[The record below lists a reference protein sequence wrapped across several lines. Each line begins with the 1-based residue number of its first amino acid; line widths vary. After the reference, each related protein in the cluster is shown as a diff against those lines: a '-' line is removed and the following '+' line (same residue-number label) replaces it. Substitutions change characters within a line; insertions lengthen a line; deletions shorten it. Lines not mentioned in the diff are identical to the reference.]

1 MSSSQDSTP
10 ATGVAA
16 TVAAA
21 GEAARVSPFAPLVDD
36 FLGYLT
42 VERGASPNTIAA
54 YRADL
59 RRYSAFLDDRGVG
72 SVDAV
77 VRDDVAAWIGSLRA
91 AGAAPR
97 TIERRVAA
105 VKSFHRFL
113 VREGVTTNHPT
124 AALPLPQ
131 VPERLPDVVS
141 IDDVE
146 RLLSQPFPEGPVGYR
161 DRALIEVLYG
171 CGVRVSELVG
181 LDLRDVDLAEG
192 YIRVFGKGSKERIAP
207 IAGAAAA
214 ALKDYL
220 THARPF
226 LRTKRGARR
235 QDPDAVFLNVR
246 GGRLT
251 RATVHALVHSYGG
264 RVGLDLHPHTLRH
277 SFATHLLE
285 GGADLRALQ
294 EMLGHADIS
303 TTQVYTHV
311 DRSHVREEYLSTHPR
326 ARIRSTGVKRP
337 PEGV

>member
-1 MSSSQDSTP
+1 M
-10 ATGVAA
+10 
-16 TVAAA
+16 
-21 GEAARVSPFAPLVDD
+21 VDD

-54 YRADL
+54 YRSDL
-59 RRYSAFLDDRGVG
+59 ARYLAFLDDRGIG
-72 SVDAV
+72 SVDDIA
-77 VRDDVAAWIGSLRA
+77 RDDVAAWIGALRA
-91 AGAAPR
+91 AGAAPS

-131 VPERLPDVVS
+131 VPQRLPDVVS
-141 IDDVE
+141 IDDIE
-146 RLLSQPFPEGPVGYR
+146 RLLAQPFADGPVGHR
-161 DRALIEVLYG
+161 DRTLIEVLYG

-181 LDLRDVDLAEG
+181 LDLRDVELTEG
-192 YIRVFGKGSKERIAP
+192 YIRVFGKGSKERVTP
-207 IAGAAAA
+207 IAGTAAA
-214 ALKDYL
+214 ALQGYL
-220 THARPF
+220 VHGRPF
-226 LRTKRGARR
+226 LRTKSGARR

-251 RATVHALVHSYGG
+251 RATVHALVHMYGG

-326 ARIRSTGVKRP
+326 ARIRSTTVQEP
-337 PEGV
+337 SEGA